1 MKLKKILALG
11 LAAAMTA
18 SLAACGGASSGG
30 NSGSG
35 ASAGGDVIK
44 IGVLSLQPVR
54 TAAADSR
61 RYLVSVMQTKL
72 TRQLRSVTRST
83 QSSL

>member
-30 NSGSG
+30 NSGSV
-35 ASAGGDVIK
+35 APALSACFQ
-44 IGVLSLQPVR
+44 GVWLPHVGR
-54 TAAADSR
+54 CGPFEKK
-61 RYLVSVMQTKL
+61 V
-72 TRQLRSVTRST
+72 
-83 QSSL
+83 